1 MGKGFLNLVNKHFPP
16 HHKFRKL
23 FNKNTIKVSYSCIP
37 SMKSKINSH
46 NRHVL
51 GSSSNIQACNARL
64 CNCPEAGNC
73 PLNGNCLQ
81 NEILYLGR
89 ITSYLINYKPKEYKG
104 ICSTV
109 FKERYRNHNKAFNN
123 ERYRMDTE
131 LSKEVWAVKNKNG
144 TPKISWS
151 IFGRFPPYNLES
163 KRCYL
168 CLNEKLEIAIHK
180 EDNLL
185 NR

>member
-1 MGKGFLNLVNKHFPP
+1 
-16 HHKFRKL
+16 
-23 FNKNTIKVSYSCIP
+23 
-37 SMKSKINSH
+37 MKSKINSH

-51 GSSSNIQACNARL
+51 RSSSNIQACNARL
-64 CNCPEAGNC
+64 CNCPEAGYC

-89 ITSYLINYKPKEYKG
+89 ITSDIINYKPKEYKG

-123 ERYRMDTE
+123 ERYRTDTE

-151 IFGRFPPYNLES
+151 IFERFPPYNLEL

-180 EDNLL
+180 EGNLL
-185 NR
+185 NRRCEVISKCRHQNKYKLRNLTPFSCNDDIT